1 MEQLFDVDYVEADWL
16 LPDVPSSFLN
26 KKMLLLSVP
35 KDFVVYGYPQNLSVA
50 TLSALWLSEVIYL
63 DDD

>member
-1 MEQLFDVDYVEADWL
+1 MLAATTAADVL
-16 LPDVPSSFLN
+16 SSILN
-26 KKMLLLSVP
+26 KEMLLLSVP